1 MESVAKLREWGS
13 SIGLVIPKEIVRQ
26 ESLKSGDE
34 VVVEIKKAKTLKD
47 LFGSLKNLKIEKM
60 WVILFSDVLINNFYR
75 REEKGNDRRK
85 SYSSWREGDYVF

>member
-47 LFGSLKNLKIEKM
+47 LFGSLKSLKIDAQEFK
-60 WVILFSDVLINNFYR
+60 D
-75 REEKGNDRRK
+75 ERRK
-85 SYSSWREGDYVF
+85 EDKKRDEILLRQLRDN

>member
-1 MESVAKLREWGS
+1 
-13 SIGLVIPKEIVRQ
+13 
-26 ESLKSGDE
+26 
-34 VVVEIKKAKTLKD
+34 
-47 LFGSLKNLKIEKM
+47 M

>member
-47 LFGSLKNLKIEKM
+47 LFGSLKSLKIDTQEFK
-60 WVILFSDVLINNFYR
+60 D
-75 REEKGNDRRK
+75 ERRK
-85 SYSSWREGDYVF
+85 EDKKRDEILLRQLRDN